1 MAKKNNRSRNQRP
14 NPAKGVS
21 AEKAN
26 GKKNAPKPAET
37 KAPAA
42 TTSTEGSSEGPKGAP
57 KEKPTEKKDE
67 APRPRT
73 VAGQIIEDTSDT
85 KEEESHSED
94 NLELRSMSRRQRWAV
109 KKERIRKELEGRSR
123 MEKVSYLLYYFK
135 MPIIFTVSAILITTL
150 LVVSI
155 VINKRPV
162 GLSAAIVNLPSDKEV
177 TEANFEDYLS
187 NVKLNYKTSVKLN
200 TDAQLDLDTADEI
213 YRNNPYDYSVTQFPV
228 LCTSDFFDVIITNR
242 KGLDYCS
249 YCNIIFD
256 PETIISPYTVLS
268 LRDHE
273 VQAADSTGTKY
284 FYAYDITNTDFGKSL
299 DLGMELYLCFP
310 GQSDTNKENAERFL
324 RYVYQLPD
332 EEQ

>member
-1 MAKKNNRSRNQRP
+1 MAKK
-14 NPAKGVS
+14 KS
-21 AEKAN
+21 AVTQEEPSKIR
-26 GKKNAPKPAET
+26 E
-37 KAPAA
+37 
-42 TTSTEGSSEGPKGAP
+42 
-57 KEKPTEKKDE
+57 E

-85 KEEESHSED
+85 KEEESHGED

-109 KKERIRKELEGRSR
+109 KKERIKKELEGRTR

-135 MPIIFTVSAILITTL
+135 MPIIFTVSAILIITL
-150 LVVSI
+150 LVISI

-177 TEANFEDYLS
+177 TEANFDDYLA

-213 YRNNPYDYSVTQFPV
+213 YHNNPYDYSITQFPV

-273 VQAADSTGTKY
+273 VKAADSTGTQY
-284 FYAYDITNTDFGKSL
+284 FYAYDITDTEFGKSL
-299 DLGMELYLCFP
+299 DLGMELYMCFP

-332 EEQ
+332 DEQ